1 MVLGLALRVVSEPLH
16 SHVFLFWLGL
26 AGSASE
32 LVAIKT
38 ANLTGRTQKE
48 CWGSCGRD
56 WREQFAVLGAG
67 GNNPVTGG
75 KMDWTNP
82 PAWLSSTGWKYH
94 SELERWTTGG
104 RVMTS
109 LVATEPLPYGS
120 RRLDNSYFAFDT
132 FVQI

>member
-38 ANLTGRTQKE
+38 ANLQGEPKKNVGDR
-48 CWGSCGRD
+48 GRD

-82 PAWLSSTGWKYH
+82 PLRFHLPDGNITANLN
-94 SELERWTTGG
+94 GG
-104 RVMTS
+104 PQGDES
-109 LVATEPLPYGS
+109 
-120 RRLDNSYFAFDT
+120 
-132 FVQI
+132 